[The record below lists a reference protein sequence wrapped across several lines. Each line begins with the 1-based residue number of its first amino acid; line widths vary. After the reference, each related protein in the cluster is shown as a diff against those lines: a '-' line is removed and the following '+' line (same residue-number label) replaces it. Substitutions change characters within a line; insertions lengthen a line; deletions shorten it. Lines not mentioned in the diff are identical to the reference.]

1 MLQAFARALMAGQLA
16 HRRVIIQFGML
27 IGVRVLF
34 QGKHSMAFLLD
45 ILMASPTSI
54 LRRQVKEEMEIGL
67 PEIGAGDEALV
78 CGLNSFWRSVA
89 GAALKVRS
97 DTRKMERWLLL
108 SAFHKLCLGAEP
120 TGIGLALTSVGPLP
134 FTL

>member
-1 MLQAFARALMAGQLA
+1 M
-16 HRRVIIQFGML
+16 
-27 IGVRVLF
+27 
-34 QGKHSMAFLLD
+34 
-45 ILMASPTSI
+45 
-54 LRRQVKEEMEIGL
+54 KEEMEIGL

-97 DTRKMERWLLL
+97 GTRKMERWLLL

-120 TGIGLALTSVGPLP
+120 TGIGLALTSVDPLP
-134 FTL
+134 SPSRQALSTTSRS